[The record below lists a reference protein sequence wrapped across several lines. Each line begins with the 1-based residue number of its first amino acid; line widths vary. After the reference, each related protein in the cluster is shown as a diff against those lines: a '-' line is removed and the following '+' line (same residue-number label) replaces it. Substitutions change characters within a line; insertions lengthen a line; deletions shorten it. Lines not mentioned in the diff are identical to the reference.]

1 VKAFFDAIRHQFG
14 GKMTQAQV
22 EGCEALIRA
31 TDGLPL
37 AWRAYLL
44 ATAFHET
51 ARTMQPITEY
61 GGRQYFNKYDTGS
74 LAKALGN
81 TPAADGDGLKYRG
94 RGYVQITG
102 RANYAKA
109 GKALGLELIADP
121 DLALVPD
128 YAAKILVRG
137 CAEGWFT
144 GKSLGDYREYRDM
157 RRVVNGTDKADE
169 IARYARA
176 FAGALE
182 ALENDTYEVVDP
194 PPQKPTAAP
203 QKPASA
209 PVAPAAPA
217 DTPQPATGLWARL
230 LAALV
235 AWFTKSA

>member
-1 VKAFFDAIRHQFG
+1 MKAFFDAIRHQFG

-31 TDGLPL
+31 TQGLPL
-37 AWRAYLL
+37 SWRAYLL

-61 GGRQYFNKYDTGS
+61 GGRKYFDKYDTGS

-81 TPAADGDGLKYRG
+81 TPSKDGDGFEYRG

-109 GKALGLELIADP
+109 GKALGLDMIADP

-128 YAAKILVRG
+128 HAAKILVRG
-137 CAEGWFT
+137 CTEGWFT
-144 GKSLGDYREYRDM
+144 GKRLGDYASYRDM
-157 RRVVNGTDKADE
+157 RRVVNGTDKADD

-176 FAGALE
+176 FEGAFV
-182 ALENDTYEVVDP
+182 ALGDGITDTRIT
-194 PPQKPTAAP
+194 PPQT
-203 QKPASA
+203 PASA
-209 PVAPAAPA
+209 PDYPKPI
-217 DTPQPATGLWARL
+217 TPTNPDKPGL
-230 LAALV
+230 LAALLRALV
-235 AWFTKSA
+235 AFFTRKGN